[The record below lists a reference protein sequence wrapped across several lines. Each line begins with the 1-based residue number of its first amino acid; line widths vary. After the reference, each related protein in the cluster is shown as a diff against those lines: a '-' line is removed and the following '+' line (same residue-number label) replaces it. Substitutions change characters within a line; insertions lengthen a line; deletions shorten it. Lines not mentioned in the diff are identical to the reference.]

1 MVVRGLFGIYL
12 GNLVDLKLTIGGV
25 DNAHYKGEFVT

>member
-1 MVVRGLFGIYL
+1 MLVRCLFGFYL
-12 GNLVDLKLTIGGV
+12 VNLVDGKLTIGGV